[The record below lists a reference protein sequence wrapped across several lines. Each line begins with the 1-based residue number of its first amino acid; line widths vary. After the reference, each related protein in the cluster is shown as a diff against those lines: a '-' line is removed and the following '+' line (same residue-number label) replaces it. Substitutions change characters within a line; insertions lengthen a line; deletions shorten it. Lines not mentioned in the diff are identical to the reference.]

1 MSPQAVSRQRGSRVR
16 FGRPLLLFTLAL
28 AAIASV
34 SIWLPG
40 FGRPEP
46 ASAAGAA
53 MSLRVY
59 ADKAKSEL
67 VCDIGVV
74 GRKCTLQAG
83 TPFSI
88 DIVASTP
95 PVGGYDAYQV
105 VVQFPPNI
113 TLQQQP
119 GFAEHL
125 FGNCNIGSESKE
137 PGLYILSCKLDDF
150 TTFSGNLVNVQ
161 FVCDPLGGSGQIDL
175 VGGVGTNVSLYV
187 KPDIQGGLI
196 FLKSEAKGDKQVA
209 DSVLIKC
216 NEPTATPTPTPTA
229 TATSTDTAT
238 ATPTQTSTPTSTPK
252 PTVPPG
258 KAKMSFRVYADKG
271 KNQLVCAKGPIHRK
285 CDVLAGVG
293 FSIDVVADAPPAAG
307 YTAYQIALQFSSNI
321 TLQQQPG
328 VSEHLVG
335 NCNLG
340 SETKGPGKYTLSC
353 KLDGRTTFSG
363 ALANIQFNCSGG
375 SGQVDLLGGAG
386 AGVSVYVDPNIQGS
400 LVFLKSAN
408 KGGKLVAD
416 SVSITCL
423 EDFDGDGCTNAQELG
438 SDPTLGGLRDPKN
451 PWDFFDVNGD
461 RNIDVPDDLLPVILA
476 YQQGPLDPGGPGANY
491 TAAKDR
497 GPAKPGAQFA
507 WQRPGPDGRIDVPND
522 LLPIILQYL
531 HTCKP

>member
-1 MSPQAVSRQRGSRVR
+1 MSSQATSRQRGSRVR
-16 FGRPLLLFTLAL
+16 LARPLLLFALAL
-28 AAIASV
+28 AVIASM
-34 SIWLPG
+34 SIWLLG

-46 ASAAGAA
+46 ASAEGAA

-59 ADKAKSEL
+59 ADKAKSEP
-67 VCDIGVV
+67 VCDIVAV

-83 TPFSI
+83 MPFSI

-105 VVQFPPNI
+105 VLQFPPNI

-125 FGNCNIGSESKE
+125 FGNCNIGSETKE
-137 PGLYILSCKLDDF
+137 PGLYILSCKLDDV

-175 VGGVGTNVSLYV
+175 VGGVGAGVSLYV
-187 KPDIQGGLI
+187 SPNIQGS
-196 FLKSEAKGDKQVA
+196 FVYLKSEPKGGKQVA
-209 DSVLIKC
+209 DSVQINC
-216 NEPTATPTPTPTA
+216 NEPTATPTPTSTA
-229 TATSTDTAT
+229 TATSTHTAT
-238 ATPTQTSTPTSTPK
+238 ATTTQTSTPTSTPK

-271 KNQLVCAKGPIHRK
+271 KNQLVCAKGPFHRK
-285 CDVLAGVG
+285 CDVLGGVG
-293 FSIDVVADAPPAAG
+293 FSIDVVADAPPTAG
-307 YTAYQIALQFSSNI
+307 YVAYQIALQFSPSI

-328 VSEHLVG
+328 LSEHLVG
-335 NCNLG
+335 DCILG
-340 SETKGPGKYTLSC
+340 SETKGPGSYTLKC
-353 KLDGRTTFSG
+353 GLDDRTMFSG

-375 SGQVDLLGGAG
+375 SGQIDLIGGAG

-400 LVFLKSAN
+400 LVFLKSAD

-423 EDFDGDGCTNAQELG
+423 DDSDGDGCTNVQELG
-438 SDPTLGGLRDPKN
+438 PEPALGGQRDPKN
-451 PWDFFDVNGD
+451 PWDYFDVNGD
-461 RNIDVPDDLLPVILA
+461 RNIDVPNDILPVILA
-476 YQQGPLDPGGPGANY
+476 YLQGPLDPGGPGPNY

-497 GPAKPGAQFA
+497 GPAKAGAQNA
-507 WQRPGPDGRIDVPND
+507 WNRTGPDGRIDVPND

-531 HTCKP
+531 HSCKP